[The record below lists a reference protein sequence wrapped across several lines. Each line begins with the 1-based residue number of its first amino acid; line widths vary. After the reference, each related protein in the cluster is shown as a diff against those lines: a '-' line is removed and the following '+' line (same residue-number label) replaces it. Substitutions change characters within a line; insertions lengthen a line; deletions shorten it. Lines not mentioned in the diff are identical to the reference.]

1 MATKTLAV
9 APPSTPPTALP
20 PELVRHIGKSV
31 TWFFPFLSG
40 ESAHAR
46 LVKLTE
52 IAHRHRSP
60 TAAASVVIESGAA
73 EFSGYATSVCGLHRG
88 GGQRSESA
96 ATTATVNADNTDD
109 GCGWRGSTTAVVG
122 GVDARDA
129 ATNAAVAATAC
140 RQLCLFRPMAT

>member
-1 MATKTLAV
+1 V
-9 APPSTPPTALP
+9 WFAP
-20 PELVRHIGKSV
+20 
-31 TWFFPFLSG
+31 
-40 ESAHAR
+40 
-46 LVKLTE
+46 
-52 IAHRHRSP
+52 
-60 TAAASVVIESGAA
+60 
-73 EFSGYATSVCGLHRG
+73 G

-96 ATTATVNADNTDD
+96 ATTATVNVDNTDD